1 MTAPIYYS
9 ISQMMQHYLNER
21 RSLLRLF
28 ASRTGSRETAEDL
41 VQDIAVRLIALT
53 TAELRRIEQPIAYLY
68 QIGRNL
74 WLDRLRGESRAAKRD
89 KAWQDTRTD
98 RLYGDSVCATPDP
111 ETELAVRQQAE
122 RLEARLAALPPRR
135 REAFRLHRME
145 GLSHSQVAARTG
157 QSRSAVEKHVSNA
170 TAAMRLAF
178 AAESS
183 VSWTA

>member
-1 MTAPIYYS
+1 MTAPIICT

-21 RSLLRLF
+21 RSLLKLF
-28 ASRTGSRETAEDL
+28 LSRTRCRETAEDL
-41 VQDIAVRLIALT
+41 VQDIALRLVALT

-89 KAWQDTRTD
+89 RAWQDTCTD

-111 ETELAVRQQAE
+111 ESALAVRQKAQ
-122 RLEARLAALPPRR
+122 RLEARLAAMPPRR
-135 REAFRLHRME
+135 REAFRLHRLE
-145 GLSHSQVAARTG
+145 GLSQSQVAARTG
-157 QSRSAVEKHVSNA
+157 QSRSAVEKHVSDA

-178 AAESS
+178 AAEES